1 MPKEAPVT
9 FVTIA
14 PGRRLARPAALSYER
29 MQAWGMPAG
38 GINSAHRP
46 HEEQRRLFLA
56 RYRQQASGNGPYGDV
71 RWYQGRRYV
80 RHSSAGSVAVPGGPT
95 SRHESGLALDIASAS
110 AAHAWIKKHGRA
122 HGWVADV
129 PGEPW
134 HFEYRQKHDKHYGQ
148 SPRLFADVPMSHK
161 FAKDIAWMKEAGIT
175 NGWKDGT
182 FRPKDAVTREAMAAF
197 LYRLAGRPAVKLP
210 AKSPFR
216 DVKPGS
222 QFYREII
229 WLEQSR
235 ITTGY
240 ADGTFRPKAN
250 IARDAMA
257 AFLYR
262 ASGAVF
268 TPPSKPSFKDV
279 PKTAQFYREI
289 EWLRSEGITTGYAG
303 RKYKPYEPIS
313 REATAAFLNRY
324 SN

>member
-1 MPKEAPVT
+1 MT

-14 PGRRLARPAALSYER
+14 PGRQLARSAALSYER

-38 GINSAHRP
+38 GINSALRTRA
-46 HEEQRRLFLA
+46 EQEGLFYANYQRGTSGAHTPLDRRA
-56 RYRQQASGNGPYGDV
+56 YKGVAYYRKRGG
-71 RWYQGRRYV
+71 
-80 RHSSAGSVAVPGGPT
+80 VAVAIPG
-95 SRHESGLALDIASAS
+95 SRQSNHESGLALDISSSS
-110 AAHAWIKKHGRA
+110 AAHRWMVANAGR
-122 HGWVADV
+122 HGWIRNV
-129 PGEPW
+129 PSEPW
-134 HFEYRQKHDKHYGQ
+134 HFEYRQSLDQHYGE
-148 SPRLFADVPMSHK
+148 SAGRFRDVLSGHK
-161 FAKDIAWMKEAGIT
+161 FAKDIAWLSDNRIT
-175 NGWKDGT
+175 NGWSDGT

-197 LYRLAGRPAVKLP
+197 LYRLAGRPKVALP
-210 AKSPFR
+210 KSAPFR

-222 QFYREII
+222 QFYREIV
-229 WLEQSR
+229 WLSQSR

-268 TPPSKPSFKDV
+268 TPPAKPSFKDV